1 MMGRARSPRYR
12 APSRVSAS
20 MWLLAVL
27 WLATLCTGMPAG
39 AASDVAEN
47 RECATCHIMWLN
59 DFKRSDVTPLVPY
72 DPKPRV
78 DTGRQD
84 VASTERMCFSCHDG
98 FMLDSRAVW
107 RSNQHGHP
115 VGVKPSD
122 KVKIPTSQG
131 KVIFPLNDDGKLYC
145 GTCHSAHGVDWS
157 QEESPVFLRVKNV
170 DSSLCFACHLDRSTG
185 PEEGNHPVFK
195 KIANPPAELRA
206 RGARFGR
213 GGSVI
218 CQSCHNPHGATQK
231 KMLVMSKEN
240 SELCG
245 TCHADKAR
253 IRHSKHDMAVM
264 APQAR
269 NSKDQSVEESGP
281 CGVCHLPHKAN
292 GPALWARDLFPGV
305 DPMSARCLS
314 CHNPEGLAK
323 KKMVG
328 AHSHPTN
335 VDVSNAGINATP
347 KGWTSR
353 FPLPEGMSALQR
365 LPLYD
370 DKGLR
375 TDTGGKVGCASCH
388 DPHHWTVN
396 ETEAGQTE
404 PDPHQIEG
412 DGQSSFLRLPFD
424 SSNRLCANCHV
435 DKAAVVFSKHNPA
448 VMNPPEPN
456 ATPDDSRDGGGR
468 AASGTAAEQ
477 GRAVK
482 PDVRGVCAACHQP
495 HNAKDNFLWA
505 RDSGPIKGAT
515 AALCTSCHRAG
526 GAAENKTV
534 GAHSHPLD
542 RPLKAGMQPHLP
554 RFGAS
559 GREESASAYI
569 DCATCHDPHQWDP
582 ANMANHAGASAIA
595 KGDAGNSFLRL
606 PASGRAELCVE
617 CHREQRLVR
626 GTDHDL
632 SVVAPQTLNA
642 KGQTAAQSGVCGQCH
657 SVHNAI
663 GDLRL
668 WARNVGAGQDAD
680 EKLCRSCHA
689 VGQVAAAKVPADGQS
704 RHPGKVTAWSPE
716 LRARFNPKGA
726 GGIRVYGVDG
736 LPAKTGVITCPSCHN
751 PHQWNARTST
761 EGPGKNTE
769 GDVDTSFLRLANTES
784 FLCADC
790 HGRDA
795 LFRYKY
801 YHGKSAHKN
810 YPLYR

>member
-1 MMGRARSPRYR
+1 MNGCARSARTRTPTGYR
-12 APSRVSAS
+12 LA
-20 MWLLAVL
+20 LLLV
-27 WLATLCTGMPAG
+27 TLLGAAPAG

-78 DTGRQD
+78 ETGRQD

-98 FMLDSRAVW
+98 FMLDSRQVW

-115 VGVKPSD
+115 VGVTPSD

-131 KVIFPLNDDGKLYC
+131 KTIFPLNDDGKLYC

-195 KIANPPAELRA
+195 KITNPPAELRA

-245 TCHADKAR
+245 TCHADKSR

-269 NSKDQSVEESGP
+269 NSKDQGVEQSGP
-281 CGVCHLPHKAN
+281 CGVCHLPHQAN
-292 GPALWARDLFPGV
+292 GPALWARDLYPGV

-323 KKMVG
+323 KKLVG
-328 AHSHPTN
+328 AHSHPVN
-335 VDVSNAGINATP
+335 VALSDAGISATP
-347 KGWTSR
+347 NGWTSR
-353 FPLPEGMSALQR
+353 FPLPDNATELLR

-388 DPHHWTVN
+388 DPHRWSVN
-396 ETEAGQTE
+396 ETEAGKAE
-404 PDPHQIEG
+404 VDPHQIEG

-456 ATPDDSRDGGGR
+456 AT
-468 AASGTAAEQ
+468 AEQ
-477 GRAVK
+477 RRAVQ
-482 PDVRGVCAACHQP
+482 PNVQGVCAACHQP

-505 RDSGPIKGAT
+505 RERGPIQGTT
-515 AALCTSCHRAG
+515 AALCSSCHRVG
-526 GAAENKTV
+526 GAAEKKTV

-542 RPLKAGMQPHLP
+542 MPLKAGMPSHLP
-554 RFGAS
+554 RFGAN
-559 GREESASAYI
+559 GREESASAKV

-582 ANMANHAGASAIA
+582 ANLASRAGASATVE
-595 KGDAGNSFLRL
+595 GDAGNSFLRL
-606 PASGRAELCVE
+606 PASGRAALCVD
-617 CHREQRLVR
+617 CHQDQRLVR

-632 SVVAPQTLNA
+632 AVSAPRAVNA
-642 KGQTAAQSGVCGQCH
+642 QGRTAAESGVCGQCH
-657 SVHNAI
+657 SVHNAVA
-663 GDLRL
+663 DLRL
-668 WARNVGAGQDAD
+668 WARPPGAGQDAD

-689 VGQVAAAKVPADGQS
+689 AGQVAAAKVPAERQA
-704 RHPGKVTAWSPE
+704 RHPGQVSAWSPE
-716 LRARFNPKGA
+716 LRARFNAKGA
-726 GGIRVYGVDG
+726 GGIRVYGADG
-736 LPAKTGVITCPSCHN
+736 LPAATGVITCPSCHN
-751 PHQWNARTST
+751 PHRWNPRSAT

-769 GDVDTSFLRLANTES
+769 GDVNTSFLRLANTES

-801 YHGKSAHKN
+801 FHGKSAHKD

>member
-1 MMGRARSPRYR
+1 
-12 APSRVSAS
+12 
-20 MWLLAVL
+20 
-27 WLATLCTGMPAG
+27 
-39 AASDVAEN
+39 
-47 RECATCHIMWLN
+47 
-59 DFKRSDVTPLVPY
+59 
-72 DPKPRV
+72 
-78 DTGRQD
+78 
-84 VASTERMCFSCHDG
+84 
-98 FMLDSRAVW
+98 
-107 RSNQHGHP
+107 
-115 VGVKPSD
+115 
-122 KVKIPTSQG
+122 
-131 KVIFPLNDDGKLYC
+131 
-145 GTCHSAHGVDWS
+145 
-157 QEESPVFLRVKNV
+157 
-170 DSSLCFACHLDRSTG
+170 
-185 PEEGNHPVFK
+185 
-195 KIANPPAELRA
+195 
-206 RGARFGR
+206 
-213 GGSVI
+213 
-218 CQSCHNPHGATQK
+218 
-231 KMLVMSKEN
+231 
-240 SELCG
+240 
-245 TCHADKAR
+245 
-253 IRHSKHDMAVM
+253 MAVM